1 MIQTTQAN
9 SWDIKT
15 IMVVE
20 GETAMSERKG
30 YRVAVVGATGA
41 VGQQMIQTLESRD
54 FPVSELLLLSSS
66 RSAGTKVQYKG
77 KEITVQEAKPESFE
91 GVDIA
96 LFSAGG
102 SVSKELAPE
111 AVKRG
116 AIVVD
121 NTSAFRMDENTPLVV
136 PEVNEEDLHSHNGI
150 IANPNCSTIQMVVAL
165 EPLRK
170 KFGLE
175 KIIVST
181 YQAVSGA
188 GAAAVDEMEEQTKA
202 ILNGEEFE
210 PKILPVKSGEKHYQ
224 IAFNAIPQIDTFVDN
239 GFTYEEM
246 KMINE
251 TKKIMHMPGLQVA
264 ATCVRL
270 PVGTGHSESVYI
282 EIAQDGVS
290 AAEVKELLAEAPGVV
305 LQDDPE
311 QQLYPMPAFCVGKND
326 VFVGR
331 IRKDLD
337 NEKGFHM
344 WVVSDN
350 LLKGAAWNS
359 VQIAE
364 SLVKLGLVK

>member
-1 MIQTTQAN
+1 MNQ
-9 SWDIKT
+9 S
-15 IMVVE
+15 
-20 GETAMSERKG
+20 KG
-30 YRVAVVGATGA
+30 FHVAVVGATGA
-41 VGQQMIQTLESRD
+41 VGQQIIKTLENRK
-54 FPVSELLLLSSS
+54 FPISQLTLLSSA
-66 RSAGTKVQYKG
+66 RSAGTKLDVNGVEYT
-77 KEITVQEAKPESFE
+77 IQEAKPESFK

-102 SVSKELAPE
+102 SVTKELASH
-111 AVKRG
+111 AVEHG

-121 NTSAFRMDENTPLVV
+121 NTSAYRMDENVPLVV
-136 PEVNEEDLHSHNGI
+136 PEVNEKDLLNHKGI

-165 EPLRK
+165 EPIREK
-170 KFGLE
+170 YGLN

-181 YQAVSGA
+181 YQAVSGS
-188 GAAAVDEMEEQTKA
+188 GVAAVEEMNEQTKA
-202 ILNGEEFE
+202 ILNNEAFE
-210 PKILPVKSGEKHYQ
+210 PAILPVKGDKKHFQ
-224 IAFNAIPQIDTFVDN
+224 IAFNAIPQIDLFQEN

-251 TKKIMHMPGLQVA
+251 TKKIMHDPEMHVA
-264 ATCVRL
+264 ATCVRI
-270 PVGTGHSESVYI
+270 PIAVGHSESLYM
-282 EIAQDGVS
+282 EIDQEGVS
-290 AAEVKELLAEAPGVV
+290 AEDIKELLKDAPGVV
-305 LQDDPE
+305 LQDDPAN
-311 QQLYPMPAFCVGKND
+311 QVYPMPADSVGKND

-337 NEKGFHM
+337 NSKGFHL

>member
-1 MIQTTQAN
+1 
-9 SWDIKT
+9 
-15 IMVVE
+15 
-20 GETAMSERKG
+20 MSQQNG
-30 YRVAVVGATGA
+30 FNVAVVGATGA
-41 VGQQMIQTLESRD
+41 VGQQMIETLVKQN
-54 FPVSELLLLSSS
+54 FPIKNLLLLSSA
-66 RSAGTKVQYKG
+66 RSAGKKINVSGQEY
-77 KEITVQEAKPESFE
+77 TVQEAKPESFE
-91 GVDIA
+91 GIDIA

-121 NTSAFRMDENTPLVV
+121 NTSAFRMDQNTPLVV
-136 PEVNEEDLHSHNGI
+136 PEVNEADLHNHNGI

-165 EPLRK
+165 QPIRE
-170 KFGLE
+170 KFGL
-175 KIIVST
+175 KKVIVST

-188 GAAAVDEMEEQTKA
+188 GAAAISELMDQTKA
-202 ILNGEEFE
+202 ILNNESYE
-210 PKILPVKSGEKHYQ
+210 PKILPVKSDNNHYQ
-224 IAFNAIPQIDTFVDN
+224 IAFNAIPQIDKFQDN
-239 GFTYEEM
+239 GYTFEEM

-251 TKKIMHMPGLQVA
+251 TKKIMNLSDLPVS

-270 PVGTGHSESVYI
+270 PVAVGHSESVYFEI
-282 EIAQDGVS
+282 EAEGVTANDIKALLQD
-290 AAEVKELLAEAPGVV
+290 APGVV

-311 QQLYPMPAFCVGKND
+311 NQIYPMPANCVGKND

-331 IRKDLD
+331 IRKDID
-337 NEKGFHM
+337 ESRGFHM

-364 SLVKLGLVK
+364 SLIKLGLVK

>member
-1 MIQTTQAN
+1 MNQ
-9 SWDIKT
+9 S
-15 IMVVE
+15 
-20 GETAMSERKG
+20 KG
-30 YRVAVVGATGA
+30 FHVAVVGATGA
-41 VGQQMIQTLESRD
+41 VGQQIIKTLENRK
-54 FPVSELLLLSSS
+54 FPISQLTLLSSA
-66 RSAGTKVQYKG
+66 RSAGTKLDVNGVEYT
-77 KEITVQEAKPESFE
+77 IQEAKPESFK

-102 SVSKELAPE
+102 SVTKELASH
-111 AVKRG
+111 AVEHG

-121 NTSAFRMDENTPLVV
+121 NTSAYRMDENVPLVV
-136 PEVNEEDLHSHNGI
+136 PEVNEKDLLNHKGI

-165 EPLRK
+165 EPIREK
-170 KFGLE
+170 YGLN

-181 YQAVSGA
+181 YQAVSGS
-188 GAAAVDEMEEQTKA
+188 GVTAVEEMNEQTKA
-202 ILNGEEFE
+202 ILNNEAFE
-210 PKILPVKSGEKHYQ
+210 PAILPVKSDKKHFQ
-224 IAFNAIPQIDTFVDN
+224 IAFNAIPQIDLFQEN

-251 TKKIMHMPGLQVA
+251 TKKIMHDPEMHVA
-264 ATCVRL
+264 ATCVRI
-270 PVGTGHSESVYI
+270 PIAVGHSESLYM
-282 EIAQDGVS
+282 EIDQEGVS
-290 AAEVKELLAEAPGVV
+290 AEDIKELLKDAPGVV
-305 LQDDPE
+305 LQDDPAN
-311 QQLYPMPAFCVGKND
+311 QVYPMPADSVGKND

-337 NEKGFHM
+337 NSKGFHL

>member
-1 MIQTTQAN
+1 MGQ
-9 SWDIKT
+9 
-15 IMVVE
+15 V
-20 GETAMSERKG
+20 KG
-30 YRVAVVGATGA
+30 LHIAVVGATGA
-41 VGQQMIQTLESRD
+41 VGQQMIQTLENRD
-54 FPVSELLLLSSS
+54 LSISEITFLSSA
-66 RSAGTKVQYKG
+66 RSAGSKIIFKN
-77 KEITVQEAKPESFE
+77 KEYVVQEAKPESFE

-102 SVSKELAPE
+102 SVSIELAPE

-121 NTSAFRMDENTPLVV
+121 NTSAFRMDENVPLVV
-136 PEVNEEDLHSHNGI
+136 PEVNELDLHDHNGI

-165 EPLRK
+165 EPVRQK
-170 KFGLE
+170 YGLK

-188 GAAAVDEMEEQTKA
+188 GAAAIEELKEQTKSL
-202 ILNGEEFE
+202 LNGKNYD
-210 PKILPVKSGEKHYQ
+210 PKVLPVKSEKNHYQ
-224 IAFNAIPQIDTFVDN
+224 IAFNVIPQIDKFVDN

-251 TKKIMHMPGLQVA
+251 TKKIMHLPQLQVA

-270 PVGTGHSESVYI
+270 PVETGHSESVYF
-282 EIAQDGVS
+282 EVDTDGVS
-290 AAEVKELLAEAPGVV
+290 ATEIKQLLSEAPGVV

-311 QQLYPMPAFCVGKND
+311 NQIYPMPANCVGKND

-331 IRKDLD
+331 IRKDID
-337 NEKGFHM
+337 EDKGFHM

-364 SLVKLGLVK
+364 SLVKLGLVKS